1 MPKSIDYYLSLRSPW
16 AYLGSTRLEEIA
28 ARHGAEVA
36 VKPVDFGTIFPQTGG
51 LPLPKRAPARQ
62 AYRLVE
68 LRRWRARLDLPLNL
82 EPIGFAVDEGPA
94 ARLVLAARDSGGDP
108 LRLAHAVL
116 RAVWVEERRIDE
128 PETLKAIAEETGH
141 DGAALLARAER
152 PETAAAYEALTREAL
167 SRGVFGA
174 PTYVYRDEPFWG
186 QDRLDFL
193 DRALAEG

>member
-1 MPKSIDYYLSLRSPW
+1 MSKSIDYYLSLRSPW
-16 AYLGSTRLEEIA
+16 AYLGSGRLEEMA

-62 AYRLVE
+62 AYRMME

-82 EPIGFAVDEGPA
+82 EPAGFAAAEAPA
-94 ARLVLAARDSGGDP
+94 ARLVIAAGDSGGDP

-116 RAVWVEERRIDE
+116 RAVWVEERRIDDDA
-128 PETLKAIAEETGH
+128 TLKAIAEETDH
-141 DGAALLARAER
+141 DGAALVARAEQ
-152 PETAAAYEALTREAL
+152 PEAAAAYEALTREAL

-174 PTYVYRDEPFWG
+174 PTYVYRDELFWG

-193 DRALAEG
+193 DQALGEG